1 MSPARLHFITE
12 KEGEKR
18 ARCPT
23 IIMAVF
29 FFTIR
34 PFVQKIFYSPG
45 QLPSEMKSSPLA
57 RLFPE

>member
-12 KEGEKR
+12 KEGEKK

-23 IIMAVF
+23 IIMAV

-45 QLPSEMKSSPLA
+45 QLPSEMKSSRFV